1 MSIRIVN
8 VTKKFGD
15 LEAVKDV
22 TLEVKTG
29 EFFTLLGPSGCGKT
43 TLLRSIAGFNQ
54 PEKGEIYF
62 DAKRVDKIAAH
73 KRGIGMVFQNYAV
86 FPHLSVFDNVAYGL
100 KARNFS
106 AEEIRPKVRRALQ
119 MVRLVGMEERFPN
132 QLSGGQL
139 QRVAIARALVIEP
152 QVLLMDEPLSNLD
165 AKLRVEMRSEIR
177 ELQQSMKITTLY
189 VTHDQEEAL
198 SISDSI
204 AVMNHGVVEQLGRPW
219 EIYNTPVNR
228 FVAGFIGTTNFFEG
242 TWISG
247 NDSEG
252 IVQASEIRMKI
263 PAQSLQPGE
272 RLSFAIRPEAFKVAE
287 EMSEAERSCFHS
299 LPGRVNKVEYLGFM
313 TKYDLELCQGL
324 FVKVVSYDVLPQHLR
339 KTGET
344 VALCYDPRRV
354 LIC

>member
-8 VTKKFGD
+8 VTKRFGE

-22 TLEVKTG
+22 TLDVKTG

-62 DAKRVDKIAAH
+62 NAKRVDRLAAH

-86 FPHLSVFDNVAYGL
+86 FPHLNVRNNVAYGL
-100 KARNFS
+100 KARNIPA
-106 AEEIRPKVRRALQ
+106 AEIQPKVLSALQ
-119 MVRLVGMEERFPN
+119 RVRLAGMEDRFPN

-165 AKLRVEMRSEIR
+165 AKLRVEMRGEIR
-177 ELQQSMKITTLY
+177 ELQQSMQITTLY

-204 AVMNHGVVEQLGRPW
+204 AVMNHGVVEQVGRPW
-219 EIYNTPVNR
+219 EIYNTPINR

-247 NDSEG
+247 KDGEG
-252 IVQASEIRMKI
+252 IVQVSDIRMKI
-263 PAQSLQPGE
+263 PAQSLKPGE
-272 RLSFAIRPEAFKVAE
+272 RVSFAIRPEAFKVVE
-287 EMSEAERSCFHS
+287 EVTEAERSCFAS
-299 LPGRVNKVEYLGFM
+299 LPGRVSKVEYLGFM
-313 TKYDLELCQGL
+313 TKYDLELCPGL
-324 FVKVVSYDVLPQHLR
+324 SVKVVSYDVLPKHLR
-339 KTGET
+339 KKGET
-344 VALCYDPRRV
+344 VELCYDPQRV
-354 LIC
+354 LVC